1 MNTLGSSPLAWGTC
15 CTPPATLV
23 QPRFI
28 PTGVGNMWTS
38 GTFKFG
44 GAVHPHWR
52 GEHAAIVIDTLARN
66 GSSPLAWGTFMLFLI
81 HSTDG
86 RFIPTGVG
94 NMVFMVFSSLV
105 SPVHPHWRGEHMI
118 AQHKSLLNRGSSP
131 LAWGTYHWPYW
142 VG

>member
-1 MNTLGSSPLAWGTC
+1 MISGSSPLAWGTC
-15 CTPPATLV
+15 GHPV
-23 QPRFI
+23 HSSSVVRFI
-28 PTGVGNMWTS
+28 PTGVGNMLPLLLIRWP
-38 GTFKFG
+38 GT
-44 GAVHPHWR
+44 VHPHWR
-52 GEHAAIVIDTLARN
+52 GEHVTTGVSAVAVR